1 MTKHTYQ
8 TNRRTLR
15 AGISGQPRPTTFN
28 AIRHAC
34 VTAACVQEL
43 LRHAPCVPAQADASA
58 DVSTPAT
65 ASRGLQH
72 KGAV

>member
-8 TNRRTLR
+8 INRRTLW

-34 VTAACVQEL
+34 VTAASFQEF
-43 LRHAPCVPAQADASA
+43 LRHAPGVAAQADAPTISA
-58 DVSTPAT
+58 PAT

>member
-8 TNRRTLR
+8 IDRRTFW

-34 VTAACVQEL
+34 VTAASFQEL
-43 LRHAPCVPAQADASA
+43 LRHAPSVAAQEGAPEIN
-58 DVSTPAT
+58 TPAT
-65 ASRGLQH
+65 ASRGLQQ
-72 KGAV
+72 KGDV

>member
-8 TNRRTLR
+8 INRRTLW

-34 VTAACVQEL
+34 VTAASFQEL
-43 LRHAPCVPAQADASA
+43 LRHAPSVAAQAD
-58 DVSTPAT
+58 VPEISTPAT
-65 ASRGLQH
+65 ALRDLQQ